1 MVRGALP
8 LAGVTMTGLKRVGD
22 VDIMVKDQR
31 RARTFYT
38 EKLGLRVRYED
49 ARFGYLNLGATKGG
63 ADAGLSLWQPS
74 PEWPSA
80 MYEDGMKQIGIVTGI
95 GFRTSAL
102 PRTLEALRKR
112 RVKVEKDSETFAR
125 IWDADGNILFL
136 QQERRPKARRA
147 GLQKLEFV
155 TVASRDTERSG
166 AFFRGLGFK
175 AKKIPGEEGAE
186 GESFSVYQL
195 GREGT
200 SIMPF
205 TPERGMYENA
215 ADYDADMAHIG
226 ENTGISIL
234 VAGIYD
240 LQDRLLSQGIR
251 FQEKAE
257 KQPWGAIAA
266 RILDPD
272 DNTYRLVET
281 L

>member
-1 MVRGALP
+1 MA
-8 LAGVTMTGLKRVGD
+8 GLKRVSD

-31 RARTFYT
+31 RAKAFYR
-38 EKLGLRVRYED
+38 EKVGLRVRSED

-74 PEWPSA
+74 PQWGSP

-95 GFRTSAL
+95 GFRTSDLA
-102 PRTLEALRKR
+102 RTVEALRKR

-125 IWDADGNILFL
+125 IWDADGNVLFL
-136 QQERRPKARRA
+136 QQQRRPKAHRA
-147 GLQKLEFV
+147 GLQKLDFV
-155 TVASRDTERSG
+155 TVVSRDVERSG
-166 AFFRGLGFK
+166 AFFRTLGFK
-175 AKKIPGEEGAE
+175 AKTIPGEEGAE

-205 TPERGMYENA
+205 TPERGMYEDP

-234 VAGIYD
+234 VAGIYE
-240 LQDRLLSQGIR
+240 LQDRLLSMGVR

-257 KQPWGAIAA
+257 RRDWGAIAA
-266 RILDPD
+266 RVLDPD
-272 DNTYRLVET
+272 DNTYRLIEP